1 MHDPEEG
8 KGTKNIDIL
17 SLSQLVLLH
26 LFSHSVQIITNFVSK
41 ATLVSFEN
49 SFLSKNCSLIGFM

>member
-8 KGTKNIDIL
+8 KGTKNIDNL
-17 SLSQLVLLH
+17 SLNQVVLLH
-26 LFSHSVQIITNFVSK
+26 LSVQIITNFISK

-49 SFLSKNCSLIGFM
+49 SFPSKNCSLIGFM

>member
-1 MHDPEEG
+1 MTPKREREP
-8 KGTKNIDIL
+8 KNIDIL

>member
-8 KGTKNIDIL
+8 KGTKNIDNL
-17 SLSQLVLLH
+17 SLSQVVLLH
-26 LFSHSVQIITNFVSK
+26 LSVQIITNFISK

-49 SFLSKNCSLIGFM
+49 SFPSKNCSLIGFM

>member
-8 KGTKNIDIL
+8 KGTKNIDNL
-17 SLSQLVLLH
+17 SFSQVVLLH
-26 LFSHSVQIITNFVSK
+26 LRVQIITNFISK

-49 SFLSKNCSLIGFM
+49 SFPSKNCSLIGFM